1 MEFQYRTQTISMPH
15 RYCVHY
21 DDGLMKLE
29 FEVEPLAQGIVF
41 YSADPK
47 LLSGEGAPN
56 ADAADQVL
64 RWLNAKFSHV
74 EVDASPKPTF

>member
-1 MEFQYRTQTISMPH
+1 MTITISMPH

-21 DDGLMKLE
+21 DDGAQKLE
-29 FEVEPLAQGIVF
+29 FEVEPLTDGIVF

-47 LLSGEGAPN
+47 LLSGEGTPN
-56 ADAADQVL
+56 AEAADQVL
-64 RWLNAKFSHV
+64 RWLSGKFARV

>member
-1 MEFQYRTQTISMPH
+1 MPH

-21 DDGLMKLE
+21 DDGTQKLE
-29 FEVEPLAQGIVF
+29 FEVEPLTDGIVF

-47 LLSGEGAPN
+47 RLAGEGALN
-56 ADAADQVL
+56 AEAADQVL
-64 RWLNAKFSHV
+64 RWLSAKFARV

>member
-1 MEFQYRTQTISMPH
+1 MPH

-21 DDGLMKLE
+21 DDGVTKLE
-29 FEVEPLAQGIVF
+29 FEVESLADGIVF
-41 YSADPK
+41 SSAEPK
-47 LLSGEGAPN
+47 LLSGDGAPN

-64 RWLNAKFSHV
+64 RRLRAKFTHV

>member
-1 MEFQYRTQTISMPH
+1 MTATISMPH

-21 DDGLMKLE
+21 DDGVSTLE
-29 FEVEPLAQGIVF
+29 FEVEPLTGGIVF

-47 LLSGEGAPN
+47 LLSGGGVTITEAT
-56 ADAADQVL
+56 DQVL
-64 RWLNAKFSHV
+64 RWLRAKFSHV

>member
-1 MEFQYRTQTISMPH
+1 MTITISMPH

-21 DDGLMKLE
+21 DDCAQKLE
-29 FEVEPLAQGIVF
+29 FEVEPLADGIVF

-47 LLSGEGAPN
+47 LLSGEGAPI
-56 ADAADQVL
+56 AEAADHVL
-64 RWLNAKFSHV
+64 RWLSAKFRHV

>member
-1 MEFQYRTQTISMPH
+1 MTIIISMPH

-21 DDGLMKLE
+21 DDGLTKLE
-29 FEVEPLAQGIVF
+29 FEVEPLKEGIVF

-47 LLSGEGAPN
+47 RLSGERTPN

-64 RWLNAKFSHV
+64 RWLRAKFSHV
-74 EVDASPKPTF
+74 EVDTSPKPTF

>member
-1 MEFQYRTQTISMPH
+1 MTITISMPH

-21 DDGLMKLE
+21 DDGAAKLE
-29 FEVEPLAQGIVF
+29 FEVEPLTDGIVF

-47 LLSGEGAPN
+47 RLSGEGAPN
-56 ADAADQVL
+56 AEAVDQVL
-64 RWLNAKFSHV
+64 RWLSAKFARV

>member
-1 MEFQYRTQTISMPH
+1 MTITISMPH

-21 DDGLMKLE
+21 DDGVTKLE
-29 FEVEPLAQGIVF
+29 FEVESLADGIVF
-41 YSADPK
+41 YSAEPK

-64 RWLNAKFSHV
+64 RWLRAKFQHV
-74 EVDASPKPTF
+74 EVDAAPKPTF

>member
-1 MEFQYRTQTISMPH
+1 MPH

-21 DDGLMKLE
+21 DDGAQKLE
-29 FEVEPLAQGIVF
+29 FEVEPLTDGIVF

-47 LLSGEGAPN
+47 RLSGEGAPN
-56 ADAADQVL
+56 AE
-64 RWLNAKFSHV
+64 AKFARV

>member
-1 MEFQYRTQTISMPH
+1 MAITISMPH

-21 DDGLMKLE
+21 DDGVTKLE
-29 FEVEPLAQGIVF
+29 FEVESLADGIVF

-47 LLSGEGAPN
+47 RLSGEGPPN
-56 ADAADQVL
+56 VEAADAVL
-64 RWLNAKFSHV
+64 HWLRAKFSHV